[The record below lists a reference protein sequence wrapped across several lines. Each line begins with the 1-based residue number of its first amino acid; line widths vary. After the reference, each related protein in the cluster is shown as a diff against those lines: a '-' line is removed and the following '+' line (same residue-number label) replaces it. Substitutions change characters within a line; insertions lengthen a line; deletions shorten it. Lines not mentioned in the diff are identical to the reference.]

1 MRPRQTPRV
10 YPEAVVLAAFEL
22 FLILTGIVVES
33 GVLAEGLKKVVLS
46 PGLLITDYVMVG
58 GVGAALVNAGA
69 VGLAGVLLAAIC
81 GIRPSGT
88 EVAGVLTMTG
98 FAFFGKN
105 LITIF
110 PLIGGVY
117 LYSLAE
123 GKAFRNYLTPAMFA
137 TALAPVVSQAAF
149 GLGLGLPTGI
159 LMGVI
164 TGFLVPPLRPVLYH
178 CHNGLN
184 LYNIG
189 FTAGIVGSIVYAF
202 KVRFTGKFDPVL
214 IWSVHWSSW
223 LGWLFTLLFVGLCM
237 VAYVT
242 GKDSLTKN
250 YGRILAS
257 SGKLTSDFVQIAGW
271 PSTLF
276 NMGTVGL
283 MGSTYILVTG
293 SVFNGP
299 TVGGLLTMV
308 GFAAMG
314 KHPRNVLPIMMGV
327 LAGGWILGLQPSTP
341 GVILAALFGTA
352 LAPVAGMFGPF
363 AGFLAG
369 IVHTAVVTNVG
380 WLHGGMNLY
389 NNGFAAGLVATLF
402 WGAWPTLAA
411 AYDRLTGPRVPAD
424 RAQAPVTA
432 PDQT

>member
-1 MRPRQTPRV
+1 MRPRRTPWIPR
-10 YPEAVVLAAFEL
+10 EAIVLAAFEL
-22 FLILTGIVVES
+22 FLKLTGIALES
-33 GVLAEGLKKVVLS
+33 GVLSDGLRKVLLS

-69 VGLAGVLLAAIC
+69 VGLVGVLLTIIC
-81 GIRPSGT
+81 RIRPSGS

-105 LITIF
+105 LLTIL
-110 PLIGGVY
+110 PLIAGVY

-123 GKAFRNYLTPAMFA
+123 GKQFREYLTPAMFA

-149 GLGLGLPTGI
+149 GLQLGIPTGVA
-159 LMGVI
+159 MGLV
-164 TGFLVPPLRPVLYH
+164 TGFLVPPVRPLMYH

-202 KVRFTGKFDPVL
+202 KARIAGPFDRVL
-214 IWSVHWSSW
+214 IWSVHWSRW
-223 LGWLFTLLFVGLCM
+223 LGWMFALVFLGACLAGVIAGR
-237 VAYVT
+237 
-242 GKDSLTKN
+242 DSLKAD
-250 YGRILAS
+250 YRKILS
-257 SGKLTSDFVQIAGW
+257 STGKLTCDFVQIAGW
-271 PSTLF
+271 PSTLV
-276 NMGTVGL
+276 NMGAVGL
-283 MGSTYILVTG
+283 IGCAYIHLTG

-314 KHPRNVLPIMMGV
+314 KHPRNILPVMTGV
-327 LAGGWILGLQPSTP
+327 LVGGWLMGAGPSEPGL
-341 GVILAALFGTA
+341 ILAALFGTA
-352 LAPVAGMFGPF
+352 LAPIAGVFGPF
-363 AGFLAG
+363 AGILAG
-369 IVHTAVVTNVG
+369 IVHSFVVTNVG

-402 WGAWPTLAA
+402 WGAWPALTT
-411 AYDRLTGPRVPAD
+411 AYDRLIGQRVREGRRRVSSP
-424 RAQAPVTA
+424 A
-432 PDQT
+432 PD